1 VGEPLTVSSVH
12 EVLAA
17 EPVIR
22 RVVSARVANPADV
35 DDLVQDCLE
44 RLLSARDRLAHETVL
59 PFGIVTARNLA
70 TSHARTAAR
79 HATAAP
85 RIADVREP
93 ERPEDALLA
102 GEERRAM
109 ATALTQ
115 LSAQERRDIL
125 AYYDD
130 DLRSQ
135 GSESCESP
143 GALRVRMAR
152 TRAKLR
158 LEYLLAFRQVTMPTP
173 QCRRVLLAVS
183 AGDTR
188 RQRQLNAGEHLLDCH
203 TCAMLS
209 EPLERRSVAMTAIT
223 LPAALAA
230 WGLAKARAHPVQAAA
245 SAVGT
250 AGVAAA
256 AVVASG
262 VFASPAPGHAPRA
275 APSVSV
281 PATPP
286 EIITG
291 LLINGHSVRF
301 ADAQRSLRARI
312 GQRVNAS
319 EVIVQEAVTHN
330 GFWVGS
336 SRARVWV
343 ELVGPLKPLRIMANE
358 RLRFTGTVVG
368 NGPSYPARAGVASHA
383 EAALL
388 DRQGAHIDVSTTS
401 ISVQR
406 PP

>member
-22 RVVSARVANPADV
+22 RVVAARVTNPADV

-44 RLLSARDRLAHETVL
+44 RLLSARDRLAPETVL

-93 ERPEDALLA
+93 ERPEDALLV

-109 ATALTQ
+109 ATALTR

-135 GSESCESP
+135 GSESRESP

-245 SAVGT
+245 SVGT

-262 VFASPAPGHAPRA
+262 VFASPAPGHAARA

-281 PATPP
+281 PAAPP
-286 EIITG
+286 EIIAG
-291 LLINGHSVRF
+291 LLINGQSVRF

-312 GQRVNAS
+312 GQRVDAS
-319 EVIVQEAVTHN
+319 GVIVQQAVTHN

-358 RLRFTGTVVG
+358 HLRFTGTVVG
-368 NGPSYPARAGVASHA
+368 NGPSYPARVGVASHA
-383 EAALL
+383 EAVLL
-388 DRQGAHIDVSTTS
+388 DRQGAHIDVSTTR